1 MMSETEPNNKAGEQ
15 QTGMISVLDRTGF
28 IIEAVSGAFCVALI
42 ALMTIVVL
50 IGVYFRYIVGNP
62 FMWTEELARFLMLWG
77 GFLAINIAMRRDA
90 HIKIDFI
97 YKALPVVPRKI
108 VEIFLDLLMTA
119 FLVFLTL
126 KGYQMA
132 SGSIMNAMS
141 MDFSMSWIYMAV
153 PLGALLTLIQLV
165 IMILKKTLLA
175 FTKPVVPP
183 GL

>member
-1 MMSETEPNNKAGEQ
+1 
-15 QTGMISVLDRTGF
+15 
-28 IIEAVSGAFCVALI
+28 
-42 ALMTIVVL
+42 
-50 IGVYFRYIVGNP
+50 
-62 FMWTEELARFLMLWG
+62 
-77 GFLAINIAMRRDA
+77 
-90 HIKIDFI
+90 
-97 YKALPVVPRKI
+97 
-108 VEIFLDLLMTA
+108 MTA